1 MKDKIYARMTKAAWR
16 KDRFA
21 TGAFIAFVAICV
33 AMISLT
39 AVLFSNLTGAINHLM
54 DTAKTPDFLQMHT
67 GDINIEELEEFVKG
81 RPEVRDYQIL
91 RFLNLENS
99 SLTLG
104 DQSLL
109 DSTQDNGIS
118 VQGDG
123 FDYMLGLDNELPEV
137 LPGQVYVP
145 VCYEDLYQVKI
156 GADMRIGDRKLK
168 VAGFIRDA
176 QMNSM
181 MASSKR
187 FLVCKEDYERLKQLG
202 SEEYLIEFRFVEGA
216 DSNAFKTAYENAR
229 LPMNGPAITRPLIK
243 MMNTL
248 SDGIMILIVLVISM
262 LALLI
267 SLVCM
272 RFMLLTRVAQ
282 EANEVGILKA
292 IGISGKDIRNLF
304 FMRYRWLILAGAGVG
319 IGISVLMCQPMSV
332 QMKKLYG
339 VSENVL
345 QSIMYAALSAVL
357 VGGIIHFFVRKILR
371 KLNEITALSVLSGNT
386 ETERKKTGRLCI
398 ALVTAIAVFLM
409 MIPSNLYSTLSSPKF
424 VTYMGIGNGEIRMDM
439 RQGENEVLN
448 KIGKLLS
455 ADQDVKEYALFQTSL
470 TPVRT
475 EDGTGMNMLME
486 QGDHTKFPLTYS
498 KGCAPAHE
506 EEVALSF
513 LLSEELGLN
522 PGDKLIVRI
531 SGEDRKCTITGIYS
545 DITNGG
551 KTAKLFVKQPD
562 QKENVMWR
570 IAYVTLTE
578 GASRKG
584 FIDRYTAE
592 GAEVTDIA
600 SRIKGTYG
608 PTLMQI
614 KRVSVLVKVVSFAII
629 LLVITL
635 FIRMMIAS
643 QRNGISIKKAMGFR
657 SMDIRKSFRKS
668 CFPYIFAGIIIGA
681 VSGATLGESICAV
694 ALKSLGAEGFR
705 FTLNICSIIF
715 NMILGSIAVIAAVWT
730 GSNGINKIGAVEC
743 CRGRE

>member
-156 GADMRIGDRKLK
+156 GAVMRIGDRKLK

-216 DSNAFKTAYENAR
+216 DSNAFKTAYENAG

-248 SDGIMILIVLVISM
+248 SDGMMILIVLVISV

-267 SLVCM
+267 SLICM
-272 RFMLLTRVAQ
+272 RFMLQ
-282 EANEVGILKA
+282 
-292 IGISGKDIRNLF
+292 IGR
-304 FMRYRWLILAGAGVG
+304 
-319 IGISVLMCQPMSV
+319 
-332 QMKKLYG
+332 
-339 VSENVL
+339 
-345 QSIMYAALSAVL
+345 
-357 VGGIIHFFVRKILR
+357 
-371 KLNEITALSVLSGNT
+371 
-386 ETERKKTGRLCI
+386 
-398 ALVTAIAVFLM
+398 
-409 MIPSNLYSTLSSPKF
+409 
-424 VTYMGIGNGEIRMDM
+424 
-439 RQGENEVLN
+439 
-448 KIGKLLS
+448 
-455 ADQDVKEYALFQTSL
+455 
-470 TPVRT
+470 
-475 EDGTGMNMLME
+475 
-486 QGDHTKFPLTYS
+486 
-498 KGCAPAHE
+498 AH
-506 EEVALSF
+506 V
-513 LLSEELGLN
+513 
-522 PGDKLIVRI
+522 
-531 SGEDRKCTITGIYS
+531 
-545 DITNGG
+545 
-551 KTAKLFVKQPD
+551 
-562 QKENVMWR
+562 
-570 IAYVTLTE
+570 
-578 GASRKG
+578 
-584 FIDRYTAE
+584 
-592 GAEVTDIA
+592 
-600 SRIKGTYG
+600 
-608 PTLMQI
+608 
-614 KRVSVLVKVVSFAII
+614 
-629 LLVITL
+629 
-635 FIRMMIAS
+635 
-643 QRNGISIKKAMGFR
+643 
-657 SMDIRKSFRKS
+657 
-668 CFPYIFAGIIIGA
+668 
-681 VSGATLGESICAV
+681 
-694 ALKSLGAEGFR
+694 
-705 FTLNICSIIF
+705 
-715 NMILGSIAVIAAVWT
+715 
-730 GSNGINKIGAVEC
+730 
-743 CRGRE
+743 